1 MTKVTSLRR
10 IVLMKKYLVPI
21 YFEMVNNVEVEVP
34 DEMPPE
40 EILEAALEKFNTG
53 DEELILDKDHYILD
67 SAQYD
72 VQADIT
78 ELPLSA

>member
-1 MTKVTSLRR
+1 
-10 IVLMKKYLVPI
+10 MKKYLVPI
-21 YFEMVNNVEVEVP
+21 YFEMVNNIEVEVP

>member
-1 MTKVTSLRR
+1 
-10 IVLMKKYLVPI
+10 MKKYLVPI
-21 YFEMVNNVEVEVP
+21 YFEMVNKVEVEVP

-53 DEELILDKDHYILD
+53 DEELILDKNHYILD

-78 ELPLSA
+78 DLPLSA

>member
-1 MTKVTSLRR
+1 
-10 IVLMKKYLVPI
+10 MKKYLVPI
-21 YFEMVNNVEVEVP
+21 YFEMVNKVEIEVP
-34 DEMPPE
+34 DGMPPE
-40 EILEAALEKFNTG
+40 EVLEAALEKFNTG
-53 DEELILDKDHYILD
+53 DEELILDKEHYILS

>member
-1 MTKVTSLRR
+1 
-10 IVLMKKYLVPI
+10 MKKYLVPI
-21 YFEMVNNVEVEVP
+21 YFEMVNKVEVEVP
-34 DEMPPE
+34 DEMPLE

-72 VQADIT
+72 IQADIT

>member
-1 MTKVTSLRR
+1 
-10 IVLMKKYLVPI
+10 MKKYLVPI
-21 YFEMVNNVEVEVP
+21 YFEMVNKVEIEVP
-34 DEMPPE
+34 DGMPPE
-40 EILEAALEKFNTG
+40 EVLEAALEKFNTG

>member
-1 MTKVTSLRR
+1 
-10 IVLMKKYLVPI
+10 MKKYLVPI

-34 DEMPPE
+34 DEMPHE

-53 DEELILDKDHYILD
+53 DEELILDKNHYILD

-78 ELPLSA
+78 ELPLSAWKKDW

>member
-1 MTKVTSLRR
+1 
-10 IVLMKKYLVPI
+10 MKKYLVPI

-34 DEMPPE
+34 DGMPPE
-40 EILEAALEKFNTG
+40 EVLEAALEKFNTG
-53 DEELILDKDHYILD
+53 DEELILDKNHYILD

>member
-1 MTKVTSLRR
+1 
-10 IVLMKKYLVPI
+10 MKKYLVPI

>member
-1 MTKVTSLRR
+1 
-10 IVLMKKYLVPI
+10 MKKYLVPI

-53 DEELILDKDHYILD
+53 AEELILDKDHYILD

>member
-1 MTKVTSLRR
+1 
-10 IVLMKKYLVPI
+10 MKKYLVPI

-53 DEELILDKDHYILD
+53 DEELILDKNHYILD

>member
-1 MTKVTSLRR
+1 
-10 IVLMKKYLVPI
+10 MKKYLVPI
-21 YFEMVNNVEVEVP
+21 YFEMVNKVEVEVP
-34 DEMPPE
+34 DGMPPE
-40 EILEAALEKFNTG
+40 EVLEAALEKFNTG

>member
-1 MTKVTSLRR
+1 
-10 IVLMKKYLVPI
+10 MKKYLVPI

-53 DEELILDKDHYILD
+53 DEELILDKDHYILG

>member
-1 MTKVTSLRR
+1 
-10 IVLMKKYLVPI
+10 MKKYLVPI

-78 ELPLSA
+78 ELPLSE

>member
-1 MTKVTSLRR
+1 
-10 IVLMKKYLVPI
+10 MKKYLVPI
-21 YFEMVNNVEVEVP
+21 YFEMINNVEVEVP

>member
-1 MTKVTSLRR
+1 
-10 IVLMKKYLVPI
+10 MKKYLVPI
-21 YFEMVNNVEVEVP
+21 YFEMVNKVEVEVP
-34 DEMPPE
+34 DEIPLE

>member
-1 MTKVTSLRR
+1 
-10 IVLMKKYLVPI
+10 MKKYLVPI
-21 YFEMVNNVEVEVP
+21 YFEMVNKVEVEVP
-34 DEMPPE
+34 DEMPLE

>member
-1 MTKVTSLRR
+1 
-10 IVLMKKYLVPI
+10 MKKYLVPI

-34 DEMPPE
+34 DEMPHE